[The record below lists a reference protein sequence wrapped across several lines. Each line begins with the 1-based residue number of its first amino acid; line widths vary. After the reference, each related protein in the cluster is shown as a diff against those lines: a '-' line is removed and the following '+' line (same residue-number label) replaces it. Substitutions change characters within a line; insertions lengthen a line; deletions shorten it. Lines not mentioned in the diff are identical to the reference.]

1 MSTFDVVSLELTS
14 VSFRFRV
21 FDDKIGFDDGK
32 CFGEN
37 VLSTF
42 DVVSFTLTSV
52 SVSFRFRVFVDSET
66 RPASSPQE
74 FVASDCV
81 SESEKIGF

>member
-21 FDDKIGFDDGK
+21 FDKIGFDDEK